1 MKVEAAKLIL
11 DIREAIVQI
20 LKFTEGMSFEDYVAD
35 DKTRAAVERKFEI
48 VGEAC
53 ARLRERTPD
62 VFDKI
67 PTAPQIIGFRNRLIH
82 GYDQVDD
89 AIVWDVI
96 SRKMPELLN
105 NLPQSSKN

>member
-53 ARLRERTPD
+53 ARLRERTTD
-62 VFDKI
+62 VLKKS
-67 PTAPQIIGFRNRLIH
+67 PRLH
-82 GYDQVDD
+82 KLSDF
-89 AIVWDVI
+89 VI
-96 SRKMPELLN
+96 D
-105 NLPQSSKN
+105 

>member
-11 DIREAIVQI
+11 DIREAIEDI
-20 LKFTEGMSFEDYVAD
+20 RKFTEEMTFENYLAD

-53 ARLRERTPD
+53 TRLRDRAPD
-62 VFDKI
+62 IFEQI
-67 PTAPQIIGFRNRLIH
+67 PAAPQIIGFRNRLIH
-82 GYDQVDD
+82 GYDHVDD

-96 SRKMPELLN
+96 SRKMPELLKS
-105 NLPQSSKN
+105 LP